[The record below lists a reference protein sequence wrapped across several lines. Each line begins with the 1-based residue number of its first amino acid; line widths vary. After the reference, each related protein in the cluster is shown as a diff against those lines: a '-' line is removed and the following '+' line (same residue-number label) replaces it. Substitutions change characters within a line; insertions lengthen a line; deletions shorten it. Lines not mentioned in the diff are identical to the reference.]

1 MEKYCEHNRV
11 DKEHLFRRLVE
22 IRYMEMVGAGWNNA
36 NKDLD
41 LDSPL
46 QIESLKSPR
55 GSLVFMYKARYM
67 AQALGMIE

>member
-46 QIESLKSPR
+46 
-55 GSLVFMYKARYM
+55 
-67 AQALGMIE
+67 